1 MGSRGSTA
9 IVRVFRTG
17 IDVLAPL
24 CVPPGP
30 ATIPHMRRL
39 APLLLLPL
47 VLATGCT
54 SHTSRCVNGTCAI
67 SLSGEQSVDVE
78 FGRLERT
85 LRVAPIEPT
94 AVTLS
99 ARGDSA
105 RVPSGETAQ
114 VGGLTVRVD
123 SIAGRDVQLTVTPA

>member
-1 MGSRGSTA
+1 M
-9 IVRVFRTG
+9 IRVFRTG

-24 CVPPGP
+24 CAPPR
-30 ATIPHMRRL
+30 AAAIPRMRRL

-67 SLSGEQSVDVE
+67 SVSGEQSVDVE

-85 LRVAPIEPT
+85 LRVAPIEPA

-105 RVPSGETAQ
+105 RVTTGSVGE
-114 VGGLTVRVD
+114 VGGLAVQVV
-123 SIAGRDVQLTVTPA
+123 SIAGRDVQLTVRPA

>member
-1 MGSRGSTA
+1 
-9 IVRVFRTG
+9 
-17 IDVLAPL
+17 
-24 CVPPGP
+24 
-30 ATIPHMRRL
+30 MRRL

-105 RVPSGETAQ
+105 RVPPEASARSAAWPCRSSRSRAATC
-114 VGGLTVRVD
+114 
-123 SIAGRDVQLTVTPA
+123 S

>member
-1 MGSRGSTA
+1 ML
-9 IVRVFRTG
+9 RVFRTA

-24 CVPPGP
+24 CVPRPF
-30 ATIPHMRRL
+30 ATIPPMRRL

-85 LRVAPIEPT
+85 LRVSPIEPA

-99 ARGDSA
+99 ARGDTA
-105 RVPSGETAQ
+105 RVSAGGTAE
-114 VGGLTVRVD
+114 VGDLAVRVD
-123 SIAGRDVQLTVTPA
+123 SITGRDVALTVQPA

>member
-1 MGSRGSTA
+1 
-9 IVRVFRTG
+9 
-17 IDVLAPL
+17 
-24 CVPPGP
+24 
-30 ATIPHMRRL
+30 MRRFV
-39 APLLLLPL
+39 PLLLLPL

-78 FGRLERT
+78 FGRVERT

-105 RVPSGETAQ
+105 RVPSGETVE
-114 VGGLTVRVD
+114 VGGLKVQVV
-123 SIAGRDVQLTVTPA
+123 SIAGRDVALTVSPA

>member
-1 MGSRGSTA
+1 
-9 IVRVFRTG
+9 
-17 IDVLAPL
+17 
-24 CVPPGP
+24 
-30 ATIPHMRRL
+30 MRRL

-47 VLATGCT
+47 VLATGCA

-85 LRVAPIEPT
+85 LRVAPIEPS

-105 RVPSGETAQ
+105 RVPTGSVGE
-114 VGGLTVRVD
+114 VGGLAVQVV
-123 SIAGRDVQLTVTPA
+123 SIAGRDVQLTVRPV

>member
-1 MGSRGSTA
+1 M
-9 IVRVFRTG
+9 IRVFRTG

-24 CVPPGP
+24 RVPQPP
-30 ATIPHMRRL
+30 ATIPRMRRF

-54 SHTSRCVNGTCAI
+54 SHTSRCVNSTCAI

-105 RVPSGETAQ
+105 RVTTGSVGE
-114 VGGLTVRVD
+114 VGGLAVRVD
-123 SIAGRDVQLTVTPA
+123 SIAGHDVQLTVTPA

>member
-1 MGSRGSTA
+1 M
-9 IVRVFRTG
+9 IRVFRTR
-17 IDVLAPL
+17 IDVLASL
-24 CVPPGP
+24 CVPPGST
-30 ATIPHMRRL
+30 TIPPMRRF

-54 SHTSRCVNGTCAI
+54 SHSSRCVNGTCAI
-67 SLSGEQSVDVE
+67 NLSGEQSVDVE

-85 LRVAPIEPT
+85 LRVAPIEPS

-105 RVPSGETAQ
+105 RVSSGETAEI
-114 VGGLTVRVD
+114 GGLAVQVV
-123 SIAGRDVQLTVTPA
+123 SIAGRDVQLTVRPA

>member
-1 MGSRGSTA
+1 M
-9 IVRVFRTG
+9 IRVFRTG
-17 IDVLAPL
+17 IDVLASL
-24 CVPPGP
+24 CVPRLF
-30 ATIPHMRRL
+30 ARIPLMRRF

-85 LRVAPIEPT
+85 LRVAPIEPA

-99 ARGDSA
+99 ARGDTA
-105 RVPSGETAQ
+105 RVATGSVGE
-114 VGGLTVRVD
+114 VGGLEVQVV
-123 SIAGRDVQLTVTPA
+123 SIAGRDVQLTVRPV

>member
-1 MGSRGSTA
+1 
-9 IVRVFRTG
+9 
-17 IDVLAPL
+17 VLAPL
-24 CVPPGP
+24 CAAPRPV
-30 ATIPHMRRL
+30 TIPRMRRL

-94 AVTLS
+94 AVTLA

-105 RVPSGETAQ
+105 RVPTGSVGE
-114 VGGLTVRVD
+114 VGGLAVQVV
-123 SIAGRDVQLTVTPA
+123 SIAGRDVQLTVRPA

>member
-1 MGSRGSTA
+1 M
-9 IVRVFRTG
+9 IRVFRTG
-17 IDVLAPL
+17 IDVLASL
-24 CVPPGP
+24 CVPRLF
-30 ATIPHMRRL
+30 ARIPLMRRF

-47 VLATGCT
+47 VLATACT

-99 ARGDSA
+99 ARGDTA
-105 RVPSGETAQ
+105 RVATGSVGE
-114 VGGLTVRVD
+114 VGGLEVQVV
-123 SIAGRDVQLTVTPA
+123 SIAGRDVQLTVRPA

>member
-1 MGSRGSTA
+1 ML
-9 IVRVFRTG
+9 RVFRTG
-17 IDVLAPL
+17 IDVLASL
-24 CVPPGP
+24 CVPPAS
-30 ATIPHMRRL
+30 ATIPGMRRL

-54 SHTSRCVNGTCAI
+54 SHTSRCVNSTCAI

-85 LRVAPIEPT
+85 LRVSRIEPA

-99 ARGDSA
+99 ARGDTA
-105 RVPSGETAQ
+105 RVSTGGTAE
-114 VGGLTVRVD
+114 VGDLAVRVD
-123 SIAGRDVQLTVTPA
+123 SIAGRDVALTVTPA